1 MTEKPKTEPEKESA
15 QVKEEKGQY
24 KRQISLIV
32 SNWTIITVIAVAVM
46 SYV

>member
-32 SNWTIITVIAVAVM
+32 NNSVPKSPIG
-46 SYV
+46 SPK